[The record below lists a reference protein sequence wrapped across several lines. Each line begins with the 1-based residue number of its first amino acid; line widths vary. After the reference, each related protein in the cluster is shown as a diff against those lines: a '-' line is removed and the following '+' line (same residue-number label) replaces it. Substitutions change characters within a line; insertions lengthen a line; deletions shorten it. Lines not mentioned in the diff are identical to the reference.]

1 MPDMSTFRDE
11 NPHWKPAPSGT
22 QFFKKSKKRSET
34 RFGPLLMSSGRLVLF
49 SGESEHFFF
58 RRKCGSENKKKSLK
72 NSNGWFNGQNH
83 VKSSSKDPPHRA
95 CTDRP
100 IKKIL
105 ISWFPVWVLIPE
117 RWCLPGDWCYFQAN
131 LSTFFFVENVGQKIK
146 KRFKKILTAE
156 IFKIFKFWFQI
167 LKV

>member
-1 MPDMSTFRDE
+1 MRSLMHQFIPRRSPQSTQIWTSTFRDE

-34 RFGPLLMSSGRLVLF
+34 RFRPLLMSSGRLVLF

-58 RRKCGSENKKKSLK
+58 RRKCGSENKKKNLK
-72 NSNGWFNGQNH
+72 NSNGRSNGQNH

-95 CTDRP
+95 CTDRL

-117 RWCLPGDWCYFQAN
+117 R
-131 LSTFFFVENVGQKIK
+131 
-146 KRFKKILTAE
+146 
-156 IFKIFKFWFQI
+156 
-167 LKV
+167 